1 MKQITHTI
9 DNKEY
14 IFVEVPKDAYVF
26 YLNYEPSIGKPAI
39 NIRYKKRGNNG
50 STYFGNEFNYPIDI
64 ISTLSNISEEDA
76 ENLVEFVEAN
86 KFEKYSTPHYYDY
99 TNTNKWEYTDSGTII
114 YGYRTAKESLQSLIT
129 SLGLTGEILIL
140 EKLN

>member
-14 IFVEVPKDAYVF
+14 IFVEVPKDAYGF
-26 YLNYEPSIGKPAI
+26 YLNYEPSIGKPSI

-76 ENLVEFVEAN
+76 IKLVEKVIWMN
-86 KFEKYSTPHYYDY
+86 KNRKDIKYHSYLDD
-99 TNTNKWEYTDSGTII
+99 EYMLGINYS
-114 YGYRTAKESLQSLIT
+114 TAKESLQSLIT